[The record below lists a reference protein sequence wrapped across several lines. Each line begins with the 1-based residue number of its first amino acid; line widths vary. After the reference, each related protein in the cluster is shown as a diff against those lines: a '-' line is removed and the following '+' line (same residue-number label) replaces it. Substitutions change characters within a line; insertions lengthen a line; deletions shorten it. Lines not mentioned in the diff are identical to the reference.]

1 MLYFP
6 RGTIHQAHSLE
17 NTHSLHITLSMY
29 QKQSYGD
36 LLESLLPILLEKCI
50 DENIDL
56 RRGVPRDIWYHT
68 GIAHNKRQTPRRTEI
83 IKHISNLLQK
93 ISTGNALIESIDK
106 AVDEMGV
113 KFQTEALPPFILPGE
128 IDRTVFGSRSY
139 CNESGDC
146 FWDYKI
152 DANTNVRL
160 LRANIIRLS
169 RSEKGDEKPYNVY
182 FYVDNSKNYGQYETN
197 CIELDSDGAI
207 NTEMLINTYPKY
219 ISVGQLPKM
228 SKSEKISFAKLF
240 WERGILMMEK
250 PFQSRSNTKT

>member
-36 LLESLLPILLEKCI
+36 LMESLLPILLEKCI

-68 GIAHNKRQTPRRTEI
+68 GVAHSRRSTSRREEI
-83 IKHISNLLQK
+83 LKYISNLLYK
-93 ISTGNALIESIDK
+93 ISSGNTLVESIDK

-113 KFQTEALPPFILPGE
+113 KFQCEALPPCILPGE
-128 IDRTVFGSRSY
+128 INRTVFGSRSY

-146 FWDYKI
+146 FWKYKI
-152 DANTNVRL
+152 DLNTSVRL
-160 LRANIIRLS
+160 LRANIIQLS
-169 RSEKGDEKPYNVY
+169 RSEKDAEKPYNAY

-197 CIELDSDGAI
+197 CIELDEDGAI
-207 NTEMLINTYPKY
+207 NTEMLINVYPKY
-219 ISVGQLPKM
+219 ISVGQLPKL
-228 SKSEKISFAKLF
+228 SKNEKISYATLL
-240 WERGILMMEK
+240 WERGILMMEE
-250 PFQSRSNTKT
+250 PFQNN